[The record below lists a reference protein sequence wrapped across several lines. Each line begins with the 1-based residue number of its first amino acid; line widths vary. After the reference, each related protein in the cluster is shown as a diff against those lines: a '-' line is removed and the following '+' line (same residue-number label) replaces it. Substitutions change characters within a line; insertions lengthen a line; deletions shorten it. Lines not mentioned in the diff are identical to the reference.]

1 MRHIRKYN
9 EKVNGYYN
17 AKTRVNDSIL
27 DNFYNCYKNIF
38 KVDDQY
44 YNEYGDK
51 DSSELLDEIGELTL
65 KYDLDKSDVLFVL
78 NNYDCSFDV
87 DHLLSIV
94 ADEWVDES
102 DNTRQQISG
111 TKQQNLFTYQDLLNA
126 FTEGVSIGSEHGE
139 DGKNGVS
146 DDFNEW
152 FDKNYK
158 NKKN

>member
-65 KYDLDKSDVLFVL
+65 KYDLDKSDVLFT
-78 NNYDCSFDV
+78 
-87 DHLLSIV
+87 I
-94 ADEWVDES
+94 
-102 DNTRQQISG
+102 I
-111 TKQQNLFTYQDLLNA
+111 
-126 FTEGVSIGSEHGE
+126 
-139 DGKNGVS
+139 
-146 DDFNEW
+146 
-152 FDKNYK
+152 
-158 NKKN
+158 